1 GCSVL
6 AYAWMRRMNSAGVA
20 ASRRSTDASWKPP
33 SMKWVW
39 PSVKPGMTRPPRTRT
54 MAVWG
59 PTYRATAA
67 DSPTAAIFP
76 RAIATA
82 PGRGAPCDSPV
93 QSTPPVTTRS
103 ALPPHAARD
112 RHNTPAARLRI
123 IGASSAEFGDAMN
136 GFERGDRIRR
146 PRLVAAACG
155 AGRGARRERV
165 ADIEQYLEQELLA
178 LVRGVEVRHAG
189 LVAGGLR
196 TSPLGTFGTK
206 YVDLGGMTSPASATA
221 NTSSTLVGLRRTAAA
236 ALPVRTASN
245 AARGS
250 GV

>member
-1 GCSVL
+1 
-6 AYAWMRRMNSAGVA
+6 
-20 ASRRSTDASWKPP
+20 
-33 SMKWVW
+33 
-39 PSVKPGMTRPPRTRT
+39 
-54 MAVWG
+54 
-59 PTYRATAA
+59 
-67 DSPTAAIFP
+67 
-76 RAIATA
+76 
-82 PGRGAPCDSPV
+82 
-93 QSTPPVTTRS
+93 
-103 ALPPHAARD
+103 
-112 RHNTPAARLRI
+112 
-123 IGASSAEFGDAMN
+123 MN

-196 TSPLGTFGTK
+196 TIVGLAVDRFEVLQDAVTGSRHAEENTAPAAPREDYGASVTARANWSVPAPPVLVRDAANEAESVCLTHPSYVSGRSTSPLGTFGTK